1 MKQIYTLLSDCYK
14 LDKYEKQIKNIKEEM
29 KNLTDKLSIEDVSDL
44 SYKSLKDL
52 LDKTK
57 SYMSYVKQK
66 SFEKLLENKL
76 EEEIPEF
83 KRAVYFPQINDLD
96 IPDEDKKRID
106 RVLNHCFRWTFSERM
121 INDGLICN
129 FTKNDMEL
137 LHKAEIFR
145 KGYNLR
151 IYGECCYKIW
161 EPEVNKYFRFWELF
175 ELEKQNKISS
185 LELEELDQLEK
196 EGYDILYLE
205 NEDGIKESFC
215 SREEFDVYPEKEE
228 IYSVC
233 VERHSE
239 NVSMLLNK
247 LK

>member
-1 MKQIYTLLSDCYK
+1 MKQIYILLSDCYK
-14 LDKYEKQIKNIKEEM
+14 LDKYEKQIKNIKEEI
-29 KNLTDKLSIEDVSDL
+29 KSLTDNLSLEDVGDL

-57 SYMSYVKQK
+57 NYMSYVKCE

-76 EEEIPEF
+76 EEEVPEF

-106 RVLNHCFRWTFSERM
+106 RALNHCFRWTLAERIVKSGQVPNLNM
-121 INDGLICN
+121 NDIRILYGVGILKRGYSFRIN
-129 FTKNDMEL
+129 
-137 LHKAEIFR
+137 
-145 KGYNLR
+145 
-151 IYGECCYKIW
+151 GEFCCKIW
-161 EPEVNKYFRFWELF
+161 EPEIDKHFRFWKLAGIGKRGLSYPESAEL
-175 ELEKQNKISS
+175 QS
-185 LELEELDQLEK
+185 LGKDGYMSLYITNDEGLEK
-196 EGYDILYLE
+196 EI
-205 NEDGIKESFC
+205 F
-215 SREEFDVYPEKEE
+215 SRKEFDDYKEKEE

-239 NVSMLLNK
+239 NVSMLLSK

>member
-29 KNLTDKLSIEDVSDL
+29 KSLTDNLSLEDVRDL

-57 SYMSYVKQK
+57 SYMSYVKRE

-106 RVLNHCFRWTFSERM
+106 RALNHCFKWTLTER
-121 INDGLICN
+121 IVTDLDKKD
-129 FTKNDMEL
+129 FEL
-137 LHKAEIFR
+137 LHEAGILK
-145 KGYNLR
+145 KGYSFR
-151 IYGECCYKIW
+151 IYGDYCCKIW
-161 EPEVNKYFRFWELF
+161 EPELNRFFRYWKLT
-175 ELEKQNKISS
+175 ELEKQGKILYYPESAELDS
-185 LELEELDQLEK
+185 LERNGYMSLYIINDEGLEK
-196 EGYDILYLE
+196 EFFSQKD
-205 NEDGIKESFC
+205 
-215 SREEFDVYPEKEE
+215 FDVYPEKEE